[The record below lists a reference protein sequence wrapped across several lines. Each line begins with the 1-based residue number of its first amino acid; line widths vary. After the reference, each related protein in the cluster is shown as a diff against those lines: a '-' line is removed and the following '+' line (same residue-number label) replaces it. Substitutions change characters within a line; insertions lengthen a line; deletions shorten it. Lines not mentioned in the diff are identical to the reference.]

1 MKKLDRIWIISQ
13 NSGTPNL
20 GGVQRHYFFAKEF
33 EKNNINT
40 TIISCHKNHLYIQ
53 KPKKGICEIEGVK
66 FLQLFTFLSF
76 SKGISRFF
84 QMFEFAVRIFFL
96 PFYNLKK
103 PDVIILSSM
112 SIFPLPAVLFLKKFY
127 GAKFIFELRDLWPL
141 TPIYLKG
148 VPKSNLLIKLMFYL
162 EKLAFKKAD
171 YIVSTIEES
180 RSYIDSISN
189 RPNKLK
195 IIPNGTSKDFIHKK
209 LKINKGNIKIVYGG
223 SFGIANALDPLIEFL
238 EKNNLPENIEFHFYG
253 DGYEKQ
259 QVKEKLKGVK
269 NIFFNE
275 KIPRDQLIKILPDFD
290 FGYVAWHKVQL
301 YDHGVS
307 GQKYY
312 DYMAS
317 GLPILSAS
325 GKIKDSVFKFGCG
338 FQFENTPKAVEK
350 AILKISKMKR
360 QDFRSMGQ
368 NGLDQIQNY
377 TYENLAKNYITIFN
391 NFE

>member
-1 MKKLDRIWIISQ
+1 MNSIWIISQ

-33 EKNNINT
+33 EKNNIST
-40 TIISCHKNHLYIQ
+40 TIISCQKNHLYI
-53 KPKKGICEIEGVK
+53 KKSDKGLGKIGGVN
-66 FLQLFTFLSF
+66 FLQLFTFFPF

-112 SIFPLPAVLFLKKFY
+112 SIFPLPAVLLLKKYY
-127 GAKFIFELRDLWPL
+127 GAKFIFEIRDLWPL
-141 TPIYLKG
+141 TPIHLKG
-148 VPKSNLLIKLMFYL
+148 VSKNNVLIKLMFYL
-162 EKLAFKKAD
+162 EKLSFKKAD
-171 YIVSTIEES
+171 HLVSTLEES
-180 RSYIDSISN
+180 KSYIDSISN
-189 RPNKLK
+189 TPNKLT
-195 IIPNGTSKDFIHKK
+195 IIPNGTSSYYIQNK
-209 LKINKGNIKIVYGG
+209 LKTNKGNIKIVYAG

-238 EKNNLPENIEFHFYG
+238 EKNKLPENIEFHFYG

-259 QVKEKLKGVK
+259 QVEEKLKGIE
-269 NIFFNE
+269 NIFFND
-275 KIPRDQLIKILPDFD
+275 KIPRDQLIKKLIDFD
-290 FGYVAWHKVQL
+290 FGYVAWHNVPL
-301 YDHGVS
+301 YDYGVS

-325 GKIKDSVFKFGCG
+325 GKIKDSVYKFGCG
-338 FQFENTPKAVEK
+338 LQFENNSNAIEK
-350 AILKISKMKR
+350 SILKISKMKR
-360 QDFRSMGQ
+360 QDFRLMGQ
-368 NGLDQIQNY
+368 KGLDQVKNY

>member
-1 MKKLDRIWIISQ
+1 MDRIWIISQ

-33 EKNNINT
+33 KKDNLDT
-40 TIISCHKNHLYIQ
+40 TIISCQKNHLYIK
-53 KPKKGICEIEGVK
+53 KPNKGLGKIDGVN
-66 FLQLFTFLSF
+66 FFQLFTFFPF
-76 SKGISRFF
+76 SKGTFRFF

-103 PDVIILSSM
+103 PGVIILSSM

-141 TPIYLKG
+141 TPIYLKR
-148 VPKSNLLIKLMFYL
+148 VSKKNILIKLMFYL
-162 EKLAFKKAD
+162 EKLALKKAD
-171 YIVSTIEES
+171 HIVSTLEES

-209 LKINKGNIKIVYGG
+209 LKINKGNLKIVYGG
-223 SFGIANALDPLIEFL
+223 SFGIANALDPTIEFL

-253 DGYEKQ
+253 DGYEKK

-269 NIFFNE
+269 NIFFND
-275 KIPRDQLIKILPDFD
+275 KIPRAQLIKILPDFD
-290 FGYVAWHKVQL
+290 FGYVAWHNVPL

-325 GKIKDSVFKFGCG
+325 FRIKDSVYKFGCG
-338 FQFENTPKAVEK
+338 IQFENTPKAIEK

-368 NGLDQIQNY
+368 KGLDQIQNY

-391 NFE
+391 DFE

>member
-1 MKKLDRIWIISQ
+1 MNSVWIISQ

-33 EKNNINT
+33 KKDNVDT
-40 TIISCHKNHLYIQ
+40 TIISCQKNHLYIK
-53 KPKKGICEIEGVK
+53 KPDKGLGKIDGVS
-66 FLQLFTFLSF
+66 FLQLFTFFSF
-76 SKGISRFF
+76 SKGIFRFL

-112 SIFPLPAVLFLKKFY
+112 SIFPLPAVLLLKKFY
-127 GAKFIFELRDLWPL
+127 GAKFIFEIRDLWPL
-141 TPIYLKG
+141 TPIHSKG
-148 VPKSNLLIKLMFYL
+148 VSKNNLLIKLMFYL

-171 YIVSTIEES
+171 HIVSTLEES

-189 RPNKLK
+189 RPNKLTF
-195 IIPNGTSKDFIHKK
+195 IPNGTSSHYIQNK
-209 LKINKGNIKIVYGG
+209 LKTNKGNFKIVYAG

-238 EKNNLPENIEFHFYG
+238 EKNKFPENIEFHFYG

-259 QVKEKLKGVK
+259 QVEEKLKGIK
-269 NIFFNE
+269 NIFFNN
-275 KIPRDQLIKILPDFD
+275 KISRDQLIKKLPDFD
-290 FGYVAWHKVQL
+290 FGYVAWHNVPL
-301 YDHGVS
+301 YDYGVS

-325 GKIKDSVFKFGCG
+325 GKIKDSVYKFGCG
-338 FQFENTPKAVEK
+338 LQFENNSKAIENG
-350 AILKISKMKR
+350 ILKISKMKR
-360 QDFRSMGQ
+360 QDFRLMGQ
-368 NGLDQIQNY
+368 KGLDQIQNY
-377 TYENLAKNYITIFN
+377 TYENLAKKYITIFN

>member
-1 MKKLDRIWIISQ
+1 MNSIWIISQ

-20 GGVQRHYFFAKEF
+20 GGVQRHYFFSKEF
-33 EKNNINT
+33 EKTNIST
-40 TIISCHKNHLYIQ
+40 TIISCQKNHLYI
-53 KPKKGICEIEGVK
+53 KKSKKGIGEIDGVN
-66 FLQLFTFLSF
+66 FLQLFTFFSF
-76 SKGISRFF
+76 SKGIFRFF

-112 SIFPLPAVLFLKKFY
+112 SIFPLPAVLLLKKY
-127 GAKFIFELRDLWPL
+127 YKAKIIIELRDLWPL
-141 TPIYLKG
+141 TPIHLKG
-148 VPKSNLLIKLMFYL
+148 VSKNNLLIKLMFYL
-162 EKLAFKKAD
+162 EKLAFKNAD
-171 YIVSTIEES
+171 LIVSTLEES

-189 RPNKLK
+189 RPNKLT
-195 IIPNGTSKDFIHKK
+195 IIPNGTSSHYIQKK
-209 LKINKGNIKIVYGG
+209 LKINKGNIKIVYAG

-238 EKNNLPENIEFHFYG
+238 EKNKLPENIEFHFYG
-253 DGYEKQ
+253 DGYEKK
-259 QVKEKLKGVK
+259 QVEEKLEEIK
-269 NIFFNE
+269 NIFFND

-290 FGYVAWHKVQL
+290 FGYVAWHNVPL

-325 GKIKDSVFKFGCG
+325 GKIKDSVYKFGCG
-338 FQFENTPKAVEK
+338 LQFENTPKAIEK

-360 QDFRSMGQ
+360 QDFMSMGQ
-368 NGLDQIQNY
+368 KGLDQIQNY
-377 TYENLAKNYITIFN
+377 TYENLAKNYIAIFN
-391 NFE
+391 NVE

>member
-1 MKKLDRIWIISQ
+1 
-13 NSGTPNL
+13 
-20 GGVQRHYFFAKEF
+20 
-33 EKNNINT
+33 
-40 TIISCHKNHLYIQ
+40 
-53 KPKKGICEIEGVK
+53 
-66 FLQLFTFLSF
+66 
-76 SKGISRFF
+76 
-84 QMFEFAVRIFFL
+84 MFEFAVRIFFL

-171 YIVSTIEES
+171 YIVSTLEES

-325 GKIKDSVFKFGCG
+325 GKIKDSVFKYGCG
-338 FQFENTPKAVEK
+338 FQFENTPKAIEK

-368 NGLDQIQNY
+368 KGLDQIQNY

>member
-1 MKKLDRIWIISQ
+1 MSSIWIISQ

-33 EKNNINT
+33 EKNNIST
-40 TIISCHKNHLYIQ
+40 TIISCQKNHLYI
-53 KPKKGICEIEGVK
+53 KEPKMGIGEIDGVN
-66 FLQLFTFLSF
+66 FLQLTTFLSF

-84 QMFEFAVRIFFL
+84 QMFEFAVKVFFL

-112 SIFPLPAVLFLKKFY
+112 SIFPLPAVLFLKKYY

-141 TPIYLKG
+141 TPIHLKG
-148 VPKSNLLIKLMFYL
+148 VSKNNVLIKLMFYL

-171 YIVSTIEES
+171 HIVSTLEES

-195 IIPNGTSKDFIHKK
+195 IIPNGTSSHYIQNK
-209 LKINKGNIKIVYGG
+209 LKINKGNIKIVYAG
-223 SFGIANALDPLIEFL
+223 SFGIANALDPLIQFL
-238 EKNNLPENIEFHFYG
+238 EKNKFPENVEFHFYG

-259 QVKEKLKGVK
+259 QVEEKLKGLK
-269 NIFFNE
+269 NIFFNN
-275 KIPRDQLIKILPDFD
+275 KIPRDRLIKILPDFD
-290 FGYVAWHKVQL
+290 FGYVAWHNVSL
-301 YDHGVS
+301 YDYGVS

-325 GKIKDSVFKFGCG
+325 GKIKDSVYKFGCG
-338 FQFENTPKAVEK
+338 LQFENNSKAIENG
-350 AILKISKMKR
+350 ILKISKMKR
-360 QDFRSMGQ
+360 QDFRLMGQ
-368 NGLDQIQNY
+368 KGLDQIQNY
-377 TYENLAKNYITIFN
+377 TYENLAKNYIAIFN

>member
-1 MKKLDRIWIISQ
+1 MNSIWIISQ

-33 EKNNINT
+33 KKDNIDT
-40 TIISCHKNHLYIQ
+40 TIISCQKNHLYIK
-53 KPKKGICEIEGVK
+53 KPDKGLGKIDGVN
-66 FLQLFTFLSF
+66 FIQLFTFFPF
-76 SKGISRFF
+76 SKGIFRFF

-171 YIVSTIEES
+171 YIVSTLEES

-209 LKINKGNIKIVYGG
+209 LKIKKGNIKIVYGG

-238 EKNNLPENIEFHFYG
+238 ERKTLPENIEFHFYG

-338 FQFENTPKAVEK
+338 FQFENTPKAIEK

-368 NGLDQIQNY
+368 KGLDQIQNY

>member
-1 MKKLDRIWIISQ
+1 MSSIWIISQ

-33 EKNNINT
+33 KKDNVDN
-40 TIISCHKNHLYIQ
+40 TIISCQKNHLYIK
-53 KPKKGICEIEGVK
+53 KPDKGLGKIDGVS
-66 FLQLFTFLSF
+66 FLQLFTFFSF
-76 SKGISRFF
+76 SKGIFRFL

-141 TPIYLKG
+141 TPIHLKG
-148 VPKSNLLIKLMFYL
+148 VPKRNLLIKLMFYL

-171 YIVSTIEES
+171 QIVSTLEES
-180 RSYIDSISN
+180 GSYIDSISN
-189 RPNKLK
+189 RPNKLT
-195 IIPNGTSKDFIHKK
+195 IIPNGTSKDYIHKK
-209 LKINKGNIKIVYGG
+209 LKINKGNIKIVYAG

-238 EKNNLPENIEFHFYG
+238 EKNKFPENIEFHFYG

-259 QVKEKLKGVK
+259 QVEEKLKGVK
-269 NIFFNE
+269 NIFFNN

-301 YDHGVS
+301 YDYGVS

-325 GKIKDSVFKFGCG
+325 GKIKDSIFKYGCG
-338 FQFENTPKAVEK
+338 FQFENTPKALEK

-368 NGLDQIQNY
+368 KGLDQIQNY

>member
-1 MKKLDRIWIISQ
+1 MNVWIISQ

-33 EKNNINT
+33 KKDNVDT
-40 TIISCHKNHLYIQ
+40 TIISCQKNHLYIK
-53 KPKKGICEIEGVK
+53 KPDKGLVKIDGVN
-66 FLQLFTFLSF
+66 FLQFFTFFSF
-76 SKGISRFF
+76 SKGIFRFF
-84 QMFEFAVRIFFL
+84 QMFEFAIRIFFL
-96 PFYNLKK
+96 PFYKLKK

-112 SIFPLPAVLFLKKFY
+112 SIFPLPAVLLLKKFY

-171 YIVSTIEES
+171 YIVSTLEES

-209 LKINKGNIKIVYGG
+209 LKINKGKIKIVYGG
-223 SFGIANALDPLIEFL
+223 SFGIANALDPLNEFL

-338 FQFENTPKAVEK
+338 FQFENTPKAIEK

-368 NGLDQIQNY
+368 KGLDQIQNY

>member
-1 MKKLDRIWIISQ
+1 MNIWIISQ

-33 EKNNINT
+33 KKDNIDT
-40 TIISCHKNHLYIQ
+40 TIISCQKNHLYIK
-53 KPKKGICEIEGVK
+53 KPDKGLGKIDGVN
-66 FLQLFTFLSF
+66 FLQLFTFFRF
-76 SKGISRFF
+76 SKGIIRFF
-84 QMFEFAVRIFFL
+84 QMFEFAIRIFFL
-96 PFYNLKK
+96 PFYKLKK

-112 SIFPLPAVLFLKKFY
+112 SIFPLPAVLLLKKFY

-162 EKLAFKKAD
+162 EKLALKKAD
-171 YIVSTIEES
+171 YIVSTLEES

-209 LKINKGNIKIVYGG
+209 LKINKGNIRIVYGG

-238 EKNNLPENIEFHFYG
+238 EKNILPENIEFHFYG

-259 QVKEKLKGVK
+259 QVKEKLKRIK
-269 NIFFNE
+269 KIFFNE

-338 FQFENTPKAVEK
+338 FQFENTPKAIEK

-368 NGLDQIQNY
+368 KGLDQIQNY

-391 NFE
+391 NVE

>member
-1 MKKLDRIWIISQ
+1 MNSIWIISQ

-33 EKNNINT
+33 KKENVDT
-40 TIISCHKNHLYIQ
+40 TIISCQKNHLYIK
-53 KPKKGICEIEGVK
+53 KPDKGLGKIDGVN
-66 FLQLFTFLSF
+66 FIQLFTFFPF
-76 SKGISRFF
+76 SKGIFRFF

-171 YIVSTIEES
+171 YIVSTLEES

-209 LKINKGNIKIVYGG
+209 LKIKKGNIKIVYGG

-238 EKNNLPENIEFHFYG
+238 ERKTLPENIEFHFYG

-338 FQFENTPKAVEK
+338 FQFENTPKAIEK

-368 NGLDQIQNY
+368 KGLDQIQNY

>member
-1 MKKLDRIWIISQ
+1 MINTWIISQ

-33 EKNNINT
+33 EKNNVST
-40 TIISCHKNHLYIQ
+40 TIISCQKNHLYIK
-53 KPKKGICEIEGVK
+53 KPDKGFGIIDGVN

-127 GAKFIFELRDLWPL
+127 GAKFIFEIRDLWPL
-141 TPIYLKG
+141 TPIHLKG
-148 VPKSNLLIKLMFYL
+148 VSKNNLFIKLMFYL

-171 YIVSTIEES
+171 HIVSTLEES

-189 RPNKLK
+189 SPNKLT
-195 IIPNGTSKDFIHKK
+195 IIPNGTSSHYIQNK
-209 LKINKGNIKIVYGG
+209 LKTNKGNIKIVYAG

-238 EKNNLPENIEFHFYG
+238 EKNMLPQNVEFHFYG

-259 QVKEKLKGVK
+259 QVEEKLKGLK
-269 NIFFNE
+269 NIFFNN
-275 KIPRDQLIKILPDFD
+275 KIPRDRLIKILPDFD
-290 FGYVAWHKVQL
+290 FGYVAWHNVSL
-301 YDHGVS
+301 YDYGVS

-325 GKIKDSVFKFGCG
+325 GKIKDSVYKFGCG
-338 FQFENTPKAVEK
+338 LQFENNSKAIENG
-350 AILKISKMKR
+350 ILKISKMKR
-360 QDFRSMGQ
+360 QDFRLMGQ
-368 NGLDQIQNY
+368 KGLDQIQNY
-377 TYENLAKNYITIFN
+377 TYENLAKKYIAIFN

>member
-1 MKKLDRIWIISQ
+1 MNIWIISQ

-33 EKNNINT
+33 KKDNVDN
-40 TIISCHKNHLYIQ
+40 TIISCQKNHLYIK
-53 KPKKGICEIEGVK
+53 KPDKGLGKIDGVN
-66 FLQLFTFLSF
+66 FLQLFTFFSF

-96 PFYNLKK
+96 PLYNLKK

-127 GAKFIFELRDLWPL
+127 GAKFIFEIRDLWPL

-148 VPKSNLLIKLMFYL
+148 VSKNNLLIKLMFYF

-171 YIVSTIEES
+171 HIVSTLEES

-189 RPNKLK
+189 SPNKLT
-195 IIPNGTSKDFIHKK
+195 IIPNGTSSHYIQNK
-209 LKINKGNIKIVYGG
+209 LKTNKGNIKIVYAG

-238 EKNNLPENIEFHFYG
+238 EKNMLPENVEFHFYG

-259 QVKEKLKGVK
+259 QVEEKLKGIK
-269 NIFFNE
+269 NIFFNN
-275 KIPRDQLIKILPDFD
+275 KITRDQLIKRLPDFD
-290 FGYVAWHKVQL
+290 FGYVAWHNVPL
-301 YDHGVS
+301 YDYGVS

-325 GKIKDSVFKFGCG
+325 DKIKDSVYKFGCG
-338 FQFENTPKAVEK
+338 LQFENNSNAIKNV
-350 AILKISKMKR
+350 ILKISKMKR
-360 QDFRSMGQ
+360 QDFRLMGQ
-368 NGLDQIQNY
+368 KGLDQIHNY

>member
-1 MKKLDRIWIISQ
+1 MNSIWIISQ

-33 EKNNINT
+33 KKENVDT
-40 TIISCHKNHLYIQ
+40 TIISCQKNHLYIK
-53 KPKKGICEIEGVK
+53 KPDKGLGKIDGVN
-66 FLQLFTFLSF
+66 FIQLFTFFPF
-76 SKGISRFF
+76 SKGIFRFF

-148 VPKSNLLIKLMFYL
+148 VPKSNLLIKIMFYL

-171 YIVSTIEES
+171 YIVSTLEES

-209 LKINKGNIKIVYGG
+209 LKIKKGNIKIVYGG

-238 EKNNLPENIEFHFYG
+238 EKKTLPENIEFHFYG

-338 FQFENTPKAVEK
+338 FQFENTPKAIEK

-368 NGLDQIQNY
+368 KGLDQIQNY